1 MISLNMGEK
10 NGKNRAG
17 QINSSGIF
25 VEKPP
30 FDFNPLEYV
39 KKAKRDN
46 QFRPQDSANNAR
58 NSM

>member
-1 MISLNMGEK
+1 MERK
-10 NGKNRAG
+10 NSQNKAG
-17 QINSSGIF
+17 QVNYTGIF

-30 FDFNPLEYV
+30 FDFNPLEFV